1 MANHAFNIVKGRAI
15 ELVTRVKNGDPAAS
29 RLYAIPLS
37 TSVAQATA
45 EDVDDFAA
53 LITAGAVEATTN
65 GWARITLAAADITA
79 LTPDD
84 TNNRYD
90 ADFIDLAFGSPTA
103 GTNTTGIVICYA
115 SVATPTNS
123 QLMPISHHDFAI
135 TADGTAV
142 TATVAVFY
150 RAS

>member
-15 ELVTRVKNGDPAAS
+15 ELVNRVKVGDPAAA
-29 RLYAIPLS
+29 RLYVIPLS
-37 TSVAQATA
+37 TTVAQATA
-45 EDVDDFAA
+45 QDVDDFAA

-65 GWARITLAAADITA
+65 GWARITIAAADITA

-84 TNNRYD
+84 VNDRYD

-103 GTNTTGIVICYA
+103 GTNTTSLVVCYA
-115 SVATPTNS
+115 SVATPTNA
-123 QLMPISHHDFAI
+123 QLMPISNHDFAV
-135 TADGTAV
+135 TADGSAV
-142 TATVAVFY
+142 TGTVNVFY